1 MINGCLTK
9 PDLKS
14 SEDGLNQKGIMTNM
28 KIYVRVLVDGELI
41 LEEIEASPV
50 QGFENC
56 AISHQ
61 KNRWIVHD
69 IPIGLLI
76 VSGQTRKD
84 CIEHLISKRIQLE
97 NARRSELYQK
107 RIKEFEEMKRI

>member
-1 MINGCLTK
+1 
-9 PDLKS
+9 
-14 SEDGLNQKGIMTNM
+14 M
-28 KIYVRVLVDGELI
+28 KIYVRALVDGELI

-69 IPIGLLI
+69 IPTGLLI
-76 VSGQTRKD
+76 VYGQTRKE
-84 CIEHLISKRIQLE
+84 CLE
-97 NARRSELYQK
+97 NLMNKKLQMEEARKTQLYQK
-107 RIKEFEEMKRI
+107 RIQEFEEMRKL